1 MSAKILQACSFS
13 RHRPRNR
20 TVIILYSNHSFIGLA
35 YFYGYKDRDSMSLCG
50 SNYLWVI
57 YMTIKTS
64 KFRASK
70 LLLGSVSAAA
80 IMLAFTPTVLAQTVI
95 NDAQTTP
102 VETDGEDVTI
112 ETGGSITLEDAGPAL
127 TLNSDNSIN
136 NAGAI
141 TITDVD
147 GATGVLLEGGANR
160 GYVQSGTINLSEDFT
175 QEDVDGDFLADGA
188 FAEGSGRTGIL
199 ISGASPFE
207 GNIELTS
214 TSFILVEGND
224 SFGINLENTS
234 MAQNGLTGNLSYDGQ
249 ISVTGDNATGIN
261 IGSGISGDFAQN
273 GSIATAGL
281 GAQAINIDA
290 DIQGGFV
297 SSGSIV
303 NTGFRSTQRLPVAN
317 EDFGTGGRDTLM
329 TEDLLQAG
337 AAIGISG
344 NIDGGIFIDDGF
356 DPFLD
361 EDGNQT
367 FDEDGNLIQT
377 FGSEGSIAQF
387 GSAPAI
393 LIDGE
398 GTPIAIGRVGA
409 ITDPTADGFDADL
422 QYAFVNQGTLQA
434 NGVNNDFDA
443 TTFSV
448 ADATLTGGINN
459 TGSLT
464 ASAFVAPFERTEG
477 DDPNGA
483 SLTPGDGHA
492 RVIVIGPNAI
502 AERINNSGIILATSS
517 EDADLVFA
525 NPDSP
530 TAPTSVLATAI
541 DIDASAGLTS
551 ITNSNVISA
560 VLIGRSGEA
569 IAIQD
574 RSGTLTSLTNTGNI
588 SALGTTSDASGEST
602 LNFSLIALDASQNV
616 SGFTFT
622 QNRAADTD
630 PDDDVTPAD
639 PLTFGNILL
648 GSGDDNLT
656 ATAGLISG
664 DVDFAAGNDTLALS
678 GGSTLRGALTN
689 QGGLDIS
696 VIDNSTLALTT
707 VNDVPITSASFDGTA
722 TFSPTLDGSNGQAS
736 TLVSTGDISFD
747 SGATIA
753 PTLTNVFGINQS
765 SFTVAQAGGALS
777 VGELATLASGDSPFL
792 FNSSFDVVGNDLV
805 ITLDLRNAEE
815 LGLDQVQSLAFAPT
829 IEALQSNTALGDA
842 FANITSQSDFNAAY
856 NQILPEFSAAARQF
870 VLANVD
876 GATGAVA
883 NHLDSVRR
891 SPDKPGGAWLQE
903 FAYFA
908 DRDLAG
914 LSEQFRG
921 HGFGF
926 SAGLDTAFGP
936 FHAVGVNLGF
946 ASTEIE
952 DVVGIDEPLDVVTI
966 QGGAYAGWASG
977 NLGVEA
983 YAGGGYNDFEQNR
996 NIRINTFSG
1005 SAQGDW
1011 SGTHINGSIRAG
1023 YDVELNDKFWFRPT
1037 VSLDYLR
1044 LSEDAFTETGDA
1056 GVALDVDS
1064 RTSET
1069 GSATAMFNFGAKFE
1083 GKRTWIRPSLRAGY
1097 RQEFL
1102 NDPVN
1107 TSFRFTGL
1115 TDGTGQTFNSETA
1128 DLQALLFPD
1137 SGFVLG
1143 FSVAAGS
1150 AFSSIGFDFDSDIRD
1165 GFIRHTGRV
1174 VVRLLF

>member
-1 MSAKILQACSFS
+1 M
-13 RHRPRNR
+13 
-20 TVIILYSNHSFIGLA
+20 G
-35 YFYGYKDRDSMSLCG
+35 LCG
-50 SNYLWVI
+50 SNYLWVLP
-57 YMTIKTS
+57 MKIKTS

-70 LLLGSVSAAA
+70 LLMGTVSGAA
-80 IMLAFTPTVLAQTVI
+80 IMLAFAPTAFAQTVI
-95 NDAQTTP
+95 SDEQTVP
-102 VETDGEDVTI
+102 VETNGEDVTI
-112 ETGGSITLEDAGPAL
+112 ETTGSITLENAGPAL
-127 TLNSDNSIN
+127 TLNSDNSIE
-136 NAGAI
+136 NAGTI
-141 TITDVD
+141 TISDVD
-147 GATGVLLEGGANR
+147 NATGVLLEGGANR
-160 GYVQSGTINLSEDFT
+160 NYLQSGSINLTEDFT
-175 QEDVDGDFLADGA
+175 PEDVDGDFLPDGN

-207 GNIELTS
+207 GNIELAATS
-214 TSFILVEGND
+214 SILVEGND
-224 SFGINLENTS
+224 SFGINLTNTS
-234 MAQNGLTGNLSYDGQ
+234 MAQNGLTGNLSFDGQ
-249 ISVTGDNATGIN
+249 ISVLGDNATGIN

-273 GSIATAGL
+273 GSIITTGL

-297 SSGSIV
+297 SSGTIINS
-303 NTGFRSTQRLPVAN
+303 GFRSQQRLPLAN
-317 EDFGTGGRDTLM
+317 ESTGAGGRNALAA
-329 TEDLLQAG
+329 EDVLQAG
-337 AAIGISG
+337 SAISISG
-344 NIDGGIFIDDGF
+344 NVGRGILIDDGF
-356 DPFLD
+356 DPVLD

-377 FGSEGSIAQF
+377 FGTQGSVVQN

-398 GTPIAIGRVGA
+398 GTPIAIGRVAA
-409 ITDPTADGFDADL
+409 ITDPAADGFDEDL

-459 TGSLT
+459 TGSISAT
-464 ASAFVAPFERTEG
+464 AFVAPFEMQ
-477 DDPNGA
+477 DPDGVIV
-483 SLTPGDGHA
+483 TPGDGHA
-492 RVIVIGPNAI
+492 RVIVIGSNAI

-517 EDADLVFA
+517 EDTDLVFE
-525 NPDSP
+525 NPDNP
-530 TAPTSVLATAI
+530 TAPTAVLATAI
-541 DIDASAGLTS
+541 DIDASAELTS
-551 ITNSNVISA
+551 ITNSGVISA

-574 RSGTLTSLTNTGNI
+574 RSGTLTSFTNTGSI
-588 SALGTTSDASGEST
+588 TAIGTTSDASGQAET
-602 LNFSLIALDASQNV
+602 DFSLIALDASQNV
-616 SGFTFT
+616 DGFTFI
-622 QNRAADTD
+622 QNRAADPD
-630 PDDDVTPAD
+630 PDDDITPAD
-639 PLTFGNILL
+639 PSTVGNILL
-648 GSGDDNLT
+648 GSGDDSLT
-656 ATAGLISG
+656 STAGLILG
-664 DVDFAAGNDTLALS
+664 DVDFAGGNDTLALS
-678 GGSTLRGALTN
+678 GSSTLRGALTN

-696 VIDNSTLALTT
+696 VADNSTLALTAAG
-707 VNDVPITSASFDGTA
+707 NIPITNASFDGTS
-722 TFSPTLDGSNGQAS
+722 TFSPVLDGANGQAS
-736 TLVSTGDISFD
+736 TLVSTGDISFE

-753 PTLTNVFGINQS
+753 PTLTNVVGINQS
-765 SFTVAQAGGALS
+765 SFTIAQAGGSLT
-777 VGELATLASGDSPFL
+777 VGDLATLASVESPFL
-792 FNSSFDVVGNDLV
+792 FNSNFEVIGNDLI

-815 LGLDQVQSLAFAPT
+815 LGLDSVQSLAFAPT
-829 IEALQSNTALGDA
+829 VEALRSNSALGDA

-876 GATGAVA
+876 GATGAVS

-891 SPDKPGGAWLQE
+891 SPEKPGGAWLQE

-914 LSEQFRG
+914 LSEQYRG

-926 SAGLDTAFGP
+926 TAGLDTAFGP

-977 NLGVEA
+977 NLGIEA
-983 YAGGGYNDFEQNR
+983 YAGGGFNDFEQNR
-996 NIRINTFSG
+996 NIRINTFNG

-1011 SGTHINGSIRAG
+1011 SGTHINGSVRAG
-1023 YDVELNDKFWFRPT
+1023 YDLELNDKFWFRPA
-1037 VSLDYLR
+1037 VSVDYLR
-1044 LSEDAFTETGDA
+1044 LSEKAFTETGDA
-1056 GVALDVDS
+1056 GVALDVDA
-1064 RTSET
+1064 RTSST
-1069 GSATAMFNFGAKFE
+1069 ASATAMFNFGAKFE
-1083 GKRTWIRPSLRAGY
+1083 GRRTWIRPSLRAGY
-1097 RQEFL
+1097 RYEFL
-1102 NDPVN
+1102 NDPVE

-1115 TDGTGQTFNSETA
+1115 TDATGQTFNSETA
-1128 DLQALLFPD
+1128 NLQALLFPD
-1137 SGFVLG
+1137 SGFVVG